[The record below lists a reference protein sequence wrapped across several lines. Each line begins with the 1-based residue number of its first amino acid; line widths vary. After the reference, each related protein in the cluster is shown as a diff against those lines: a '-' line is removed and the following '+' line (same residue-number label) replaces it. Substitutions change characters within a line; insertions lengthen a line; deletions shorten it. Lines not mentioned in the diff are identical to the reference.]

1 MATTTC
7 TVPRAAVLD
16 TWAKHRWAEGC
27 QLDAAGSDLKA
38 GPSND
43 LRALRV
49 VTMNSV
55 YELIVTC
62 AATGDVRVRG
72 GAFFPDWRAARVA
85 GSSLGGSFLKLR
97 GIYPG
102 FCLELY
108 ADGLRIVTSP
118 VRSVGWEG
126 TEQWH

>member
-1 MATTTC
+1 MTCC
-7 TVPRAAVLD
+7 TVPRSGVLD
-16 TWAKHRWAEGC
+16 TWATHAWADGC
-27 QLDAAGSDLKA
+27 QLDSGS
-38 GPSND
+38 D

-49 VTMNSV
+49 VTMNNV

-72 GAFFPDWRAARVA
+72 GTFFPDWREARVA

-108 ADGLRIVTSP
+108 AAGVRIVTSP
-118 VRSVGWEG
+118 VRSVAW
-126 TEQWH
+126 QRADQCH